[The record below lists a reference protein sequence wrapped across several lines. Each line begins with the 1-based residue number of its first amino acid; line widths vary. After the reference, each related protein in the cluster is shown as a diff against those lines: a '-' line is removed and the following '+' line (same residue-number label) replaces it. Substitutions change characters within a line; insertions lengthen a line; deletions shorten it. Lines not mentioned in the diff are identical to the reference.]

1 MHGAL
6 ISNLGEGQENQDH
19 LGYTELQGV
28 GEQPSHG
35 LGRMESLGEAP
46 NLKASLGYMRHHLKQ
61 GGFDCHCVYT
71 VLNSDSSRSLAVV
84 MTR

>member
-46 NLKASLGYMRHHLKQ
+46 NLKASLGYMRHHLKKAKQ
-61 GGFDCHCVYT
+61 TNKQTPELISWLCLPAWQAG
-71 VLNSDSSRSLAVV
+71 
-84 MTR
+84 